1 MSRIFLLSPANC
13 NGVRA
18 GWILGPKPRCEL
30 ARRLRCPEGAPL
42 GEVFSFLSAL
52 YFRGKLAYARAF
64 ARPPQQNTGVLIIT
78 PSAGLLPDGTMV
90 RLPKLRGFSRVP
102 ITVKNRR
109 YCASLRSSARRL
121 GLTLGADCEVVLLG
135 SIASGKYLE
144 ILGQELGGRLRV
156 PLEFVGLGDM
166 SRGALLLRCVREQR
180 ELNYVPVAAVS
191 ERCRR
196 LQAPPETAQPFDR
209 SLL

>member
-18 GWILGPKPRCEL
+18 GWILGPKARCDL

-52 YFRGKLAYARAF
+52 YFRGKLAYAREF
-64 ARPPQQNTGVLIIT
+64 ARPPGQNAGVLIIT
-78 PSAGLLPDGTMV
+78 PSAGLLPAGTMV
-90 RLPKLRGFSRVP
+90 HLSKVRGFSRVP

-109 YCASLRSSARRL
+109 YCSSLRSSARRL
-121 GLTLGADCEVVLLG
+121 SRTLGADCQVILLG
-135 SIASGKYLE
+135 SIASGKYLD
-144 ILGQELGGRLRV
+144 ILGEEFGDRLRV

-180 ELNYVPVAAVS
+180 QLNYVPVAAASVRS
-191 ERCRR
+191 RSVDASC
-196 LQAPPETAQPFDR
+196 ETAQPSER